1 MLPKQ
6 LKHISEIFWDSWRT
20 HRTLK
25 ASSPCGVTEINQSN
39 CIVLGSQTPNT
50 GGVWEALCSRSGTSF
65 PRVSPLFMSPWDYV
79 LVFRHS

>member
-25 ASSPCGVTEINQSN
+25 ASSPCGVTEINQNN

-50 GGVWEALCSRSGTSF
+50 GGVWEAFLQQKWNQLSQGLPSVHESFGLCPG
-65 PRVSPLFMSPWDYV
+65 L
-79 LVFRHS
+79 